1 MRRPK
6 PAAGEVLLWPRG
18 GDDVR
23 EFVIR
28 GRLTTAQAAEAV
40 NGWNPNLV
48 AVGEASQ
55 TWARCGLWVDDDGDA
70 RKGGLRLSSGYEGK
84 RGAFAVTVIESRAK
98 PGR

>member
-6 PAAGEVLLWPRG
+6 PADGEVLLWPRD
-18 GDDVR
+18 GDDEQ

-40 NGWNPNLV
+40 NGWDPDLV

-55 TWARCGLWVDDDGDA
+55 TWARRGLWVDDDGDV
-70 RKGGLRLSSGYEGK
+70 RKGGLHLSRGYEGK
-84 RGAFAVTVIESRAK
+84 RGAFVVTVIEAGPK
-98 PGR
+98 PG